1 MRVSVPIDSS
11 DAKATS
17 SGDTTRRDGFGT
29 PHAGANTNVSNGP
42 TDARSTNRRIM
53 ALALPTFGQLIA
65 EPTFILIDTA
75 IVGHIGDAA
84 LAGLS
89 IGSTIILTAVGL
101 CIFLA
106 YSTTAQV
113 AHLLGA
119 GRRREGLQAGID
131 GLWLALSIGTVLGL
145 GLFAAAEPLCR
156 ALGGQGEVLE
166 QAVTYTRA
174 IVLGAPGMLMVYA
187 ANGIFRGLQK
197 VRITLIAA
205 VGGAV
210 VNTVLDVLFV
220 IVLNWGI
227 AGSGVATLVAQWF
240 MGLFLVIPA
249 ILWSRADGAS
259 LRPRLAGI
267 AAAGGDG
274 LPLFIRTL
282 AIRAAMVTTVACA
295 ARMGTAVLAG
305 FQAVNSSWNFAINM
319 LDSVGIAGQTLVA
332 TALGAGSVQQA
343 RRLTRATGRA
353 GLVTGAVI
361 GTAFAV
367 VGLFAG
373 HFFSPTP
380 HIQTL
385 IAVGMVTMGIF
396 FPLQGWMMAIDGI
409 LIGARDYRYLA
420 VTCTL
425 TAVVYVTLILILAN
439 MVTPAL
445 TSDLMRTAVLW
456 AAFNVVLMGG
466 RGLSNGLRVRS
477 DAWMR
482 SVSAARSAG
491 RFRLHSGAGGGIHA
505 ADDLFAPLGPAV
517 LLGDGLTGGGTE
529 RGAVGPGQVE
539 QHIQQHLVVVQAVGQ
554 LLRHGRIIGVLTR
567 GKFG

>member
-53 ALALPTFGQLIA
+53 ALALPTFGQLTA

-295 ARMGTAVLAG
+295 ARHGYCRVGRVSGRELLLEFCDEHAG
-305 FQAVNSSWNFAINM
+305 FRGHRRP
-319 LDSVGIAGQTLVA
+319 DAG
-332 TALGAGSVQQA
+332 
-343 RRLTRATGRA
+343 
-353 GLVTGAVI
+353 
-361 GTAFAV
+361 
-367 VGLFAG
+367 G
-373 HFFSPTP
+373 H
-380 HIQTL
+380 
-385 IAVGMVTMGIF
+385 
-396 FPLQGWMMAIDGI
+396 
-409 LIGARDYRYLA
+409 
-420 VTCTL
+420 
-425 TAVVYVTLILILAN
+425 
-439 MVTPAL
+439 
-445 TSDLMRTAVLW
+445 
-456 AAFNVVLMGG
+456 
-466 RGLSNGLRVRS
+466 
-477 DAWMR
+477 
-482 SVSAARSAG
+482 SAG
-491 RFRLHSGAGGGIHA
+491 RWQRAAGAA
-505 ADDLFAPLGPAV
+505 ADA
-517 LLGDGLTGGGTE
+517 GDRACGTGHR
-529 RGAVGPGQVE
+529 RGNRAR
-539 QHIQQHLVVVQAVGQ
+539 
-554 LLRHGRIIGVLTR
+554 LLR
-567 GKFG
+567 

>member
-1 MRVSVPIDSS
+1 MDKLRITLYGCTRCLRIVAKHDMRVSVHSNS
-11 DAKATS
+11 TS
-17 SGDTTRRDGFGT
+17 IHRQ
-29 PHAGANTNVSNGP
+29 
-42 TDARSTNRRIM
+42 II

-119 GRRREGLQAGID
+119 GHRREGLQAGID

-174 IVLGAPGMLMVYA
+174 IVLGAPGMLMVYE

-205 VGGAV
+205 VSGAV
-210 VNTVLDVLFV
+210 LNTALDVLFV
-220 IVLNWGI
+220 IVFHWGI
-227 AGSGVATLVAQWF
+227 AGSGAATLIAQWY

-249 ILWSRADGAS
+249 ILWARADGAS
-259 LRPRLAGI
+259 LRPRLSGI
-267 AAAGGDG
+267 AAAGSDG
-274 LPLFIRTL
+274 LPLFVRTL

-295 ARMGTAVLAG
+295 ARMGTSVLAG
-305 FQAVNSSWNFAINM
+305 FQAVNSSWNFAMNM

-332 TALGAGSVQQA
+332 TTLGAGNVKQA
-343 RRLTRATGRA
+343 RKLTAATGRA
-353 GLVTGAVI
+353 GLVTGALI
-361 GTAFAV
+361 GLTLAII
-367 VGLFAG
+367 GLFAG

-385 IAVGMVTMGIF
+385 IAVGMVTMGVF

-420 VTCTL
+420 LTCTL
-425 TAVVYVTLILILAN
+425 TAAVYMALVLALAG
-439 MVTPAL
+439 MMTPMIPNDML
-445 TSDLMRTAVLW
+445 RTALLW
-456 AAFNVVLMGG
+456 ATFNVVLMGG
-466 RGLSNGLRVRS
+466 RGLFNGLRVHS
-477 DAWMR
+477 DAWM
-482 SVSAARSAG
+482 
-491 RFRLHSGAGGGIHA
+491 
-505 ADDLFAPLGPAV
+505 
-517 LLGDGLTGGGTE
+517 
-529 RGAVGPGQVE
+529 
-539 QHIQQHLVVVQAVGQ
+539 
-554 LLRHGRIIGVLTR
+554 
-567 GKFG
+567 K

>member
-295 ARMGTAVLAG
+295 ARMGP
-305 FQAVNSSWNFAINM
+305 
-319 LDSVGIAGQTLVA
+319 SVGIAGQTLVA

-385 IAVGMVTMGIF
+385 IAVGMVTMGVF

-482 SVSAARSAG
+482 
-491 RFRLHSGAGGGIHA
+491 
-505 ADDLFAPLGPAV
+505 
-517 LLGDGLTGGGTE
+517 
-529 RGAVGPGQVE
+529 
-539 QHIQQHLVVVQAVGQ
+539 
-554 LLRHGRIIGVLTR
+554 
-567 GKFG
+567 

>member
-210 VNTVLDVLFV
+210 
-220 IVLNWGI
+220 
-227 AGSGVATLVAQWF
+227 
-240 MGLFLVIPA
+240 
-249 ILWSRADGAS
+249 
-259 LRPRLAGI
+259 
-267 AAAGGDG
+267 
-274 LPLFIRTL
+274 
-282 AIRAAMVTTVACA
+282 
-295 ARMGTAVLAG
+295 
-305 FQAVNSSWNFAINM
+305 
-319 LDSVGIAGQTLVA
+319 
-332 TALGAGSVQQA
+332 
-343 RRLTRATGRA
+343 
-353 GLVTGAVI
+353 I

-482 SVSAARSAG
+482 
-491 RFRLHSGAGGGIHA
+491 
-505 ADDLFAPLGPAV
+505 
-517 LLGDGLTGGGTE
+517 
-529 RGAVGPGQVE
+529 
-539 QHIQQHLVVVQAVGQ
+539 
-554 LLRHGRIIGVLTR
+554 
-567 GKFG
+567 

>member
-210 VNTVLDVLFV
+210 VNTVLDGLFV

-305 FQAVNSSWNFAINM
+305 FQAVNSSWNFAMNM
-319 LDSVGIAGQTLVA
+319 LDS
-332 TALGAGSVQQA
+332 
-343 RRLTRATGRA
+343 
-353 GLVTGAVI
+353 
-361 GTAFAV
+361 
-367 VGLFAG
+367 
-373 HFFSPTP
+373 
-380 HIQTL
+380 
-385 IAVGMVTMGIF
+385 VGMVTMGIF

-482 SVSAARSAG
+482 
-491 RFRLHSGAGGGIHA
+491 
-505 ADDLFAPLGPAV
+505 
-517 LLGDGLTGGGTE
+517 
-529 RGAVGPGQVE
+529 
-539 QHIQQHLVVVQAVGQ
+539 
-554 LLRHGRIIGVLTR
+554 
-567 GKFG
+567 

>member
-53 ALALPTFGQLIA
+53 ALALPTFGQLTA

-305 FQAVNSSWNFAINM
+305 FQAVNSSWNFAMNM

-361 GTAFAV
+361 GHGFCGSRPV
-367 VGLFAG
+367 
-373 HFFSPTP
+373 
-380 HIQTL
+380 
-385 IAVGMVTMGIF
+385 
-396 FPLQGWMMAIDGI
+396 
-409 LIGARDYRYLA
+409 RR
-420 VTCTL
+420 
-425 TAVVYVTLILILAN
+425 
-439 MVTPAL
+439 AL
-445 TSDLMRTAVLW
+445 LLPYATY
-456 AAFNVVLMGG
+456 
-466 RGLSNGLRVRS
+466 S
-477 DAWMR
+477 DADRRGHGDDGHLLPTARLDDGNRRHSYRRARLPLSGRHMHADRRGVCDAHTPTGQYGDAGADERPDAYRRTLGRVQRGAHGWAR
-482 SVSAARSAG
+482 SVQRTTRALG
-491 RFRLHSGAGGGIHA
+491 RMDEVGI
-505 ADDLFAPLGPAV
+505 
-517 LLGDGLTGGGTE
+517 
-529 RGAVGPGQVE
+529 
-539 QHIQQHLVVVQAVGQ
+539 
-554 LLRHGRIIGVLTR
+554 GRAKRWAIPFT
-567 GKFG
+567 

>member
-1 MRVSVPIDSS
+1 MDKLRITLYGCTRCLRNVAKHDMRVSVHSNS
-11 DAKATS
+11 TS
-17 SGDTTRRDGFGT
+17 IHRQ
-29 PHAGANTNVSNGP
+29 
-42 TDARSTNRRIM
+42 II

-205 VGGAV
+205 VSGAV
-210 VNTVLDVLFV
+210 LNTTLDVLFV
-220 IVLNWGI
+220 IVFHWGI
-227 AGSGVATLVAQWF
+227 AGSGAATLIAQWY

-249 ILWSRADGAS
+249 ILWARADGAS
-259 LRPRLAGI
+259 LRPRLSGI
-267 AAAGGDG
+267 AAAGSDG
-274 LPLFIRTL
+274 LPLFVRTL

-295 ARMGTAVLAG
+295 ARMGTSVLAG
-305 FQAVNSSWNFAINM
+305 FQAVNSSWNFAMNM

-332 TALGAGSVQQA
+332 TTLGAGNVKQA
-343 RRLTRATGRA
+343 RKLTAATGRA
-353 GLVTGAVI
+353 GLVTGALI
-361 GTAFAV
+361 GLTLAII
-367 VGLFAG
+367 GLFAG

-385 IAVGMVTMGIF
+385 IAVGMVTMGVF

-420 VTCTL
+420 LTCTL
-425 TAVVYVTLILILAN
+425 TAAVYMALVLALAG
-439 MVTPAL
+439 MMTPMIPNDML
-445 TSDLMRTAVLW
+445 RTALLW
-456 AAFNVVLMGG
+456 ATFNVVLMGG
-466 RGLSNGLRVRS
+466 RGLFNGLRVRS
-477 DAWMR
+477 DAWM
-482 SVSAARSAG
+482 
-491 RFRLHSGAGGGIHA
+491 
-505 ADDLFAPLGPAV
+505 
-517 LLGDGLTGGGTE
+517 
-529 RGAVGPGQVE
+529 
-539 QHIQQHLVVVQAVGQ
+539 
-554 LLRHGRIIGVLTR
+554 
-567 GKFG
+567 K

>member
-1 MRVSVPIDSS
+1 M
-11 DAKATS
+11 
-17 SGDTTRRDGFGT
+17 
-29 PHAGANTNVSNGP
+29 
-42 TDARSTNRRIM
+42 
-53 ALALPTFGQLIA
+53 
-65 EPTFILIDTA
+65 
-75 IVGHIGDAA
+75 
-84 LAGLS
+84 
-89 IGSTIILTAVGL
+89 
-101 CIFLA
+101 
-106 YSTTAQV
+106 

-305 FQAVNSSWNFAINM
+305 FQAVNSSWNFAMNM

-332 TALGAGSVQQA
+332 TTLGAGSVQQA

-353 GLVTGAVI
+353 GLVTGAII

-385 IAVGMVTMGIF
+385 IAIGMVTMGIF

-466 RGLSNGLRVRS
+466 RGLSNGLRMRS
-477 DAWMR
+477 DAWM
-482 SVSAARSAG
+482 
-491 RFRLHSGAGGGIHA
+491 
-505 ADDLFAPLGPAV
+505 
-517 LLGDGLTGGGTE
+517 
-529 RGAVGPGQVE
+529 
-539 QHIQQHLVVVQAVGQ
+539 
-554 LLRHGRIIGVLTR
+554 
-567 GKFG
+567 K